1 MSFICYQ
8 SIFVTVVQAY
18 FNGMMIEGGAR
29 WGFDP
34 VWEADDVPSDSNTLE
49 CKRSKVREILQ
60 SYL

>member
-8 SIFVTVVQAY
+8 SVFVTVVHAY

-34 VWEADDVPSDSNTLE
+34 VWEADDIPMGEARE
-49 CKRSKVREILQ
+49 CKKAKVRGILQ
-60 SYL
+60 SHL